1 MFSDVQISLYPRTGD
16 FVGVDISALDA
27 LDPCRD
33 QLRMGTGDISTLPVG
48 RLQGHVTTE
57 LTVSAN
63 SPAPR

>member
-16 FVGVDISALDA
+16 FVGVVN
-27 LDPCRD
+27 
-33 QLRMGTGDISTLPVG
+33 ISTLPVG
-48 RLQGHVTTE
+48 TPEGHVTTD